1 MSNSF
6 SVYPFFPANGAHPTL
21 LCLNNQTTLYTAT
34 LEPLSLDC
42 ACPMAETR
50 QPNRK
55 REMSRKVY
63 RVSKLISIDS
73 GSRNSSTYV
82 GWAVDPTAESRAS
95 AQAKHIAFTEHRDVN
110 LISLDSASSTP
121 TQEEVPLIPD
131 RTTDFSS
138 RGSGGILLPTILT
151 SNTPAQFP
159 LLPPPLEPHRPLKPQ
174 QGPAATLNMPIG
186 PPRKP
191 DMPSIHGP
199 GRNTLAP
206 EPDLPEEPCVTMEVL
221 IERHYLPLYLASQRP
236 MPMHAQRK
244 VKENFRQQAKAQ
256 HAELAVQ
263 VEGWRHK
270 VATETHPRWMWNSS
284 PAPPVVNVVGVE
296 SQRAR
301 RLARDRMDLTDFVN
315 GRVQGVYRQRVM
327 CWPILISAK
336 AFAFWYQPGQGE
348 RPLDLHKTDSV
359 ERLDALRV

>member
-1 MSNSF
+1 
-6 SVYPFFPANGAHPTL
+6 
-21 LCLNNQTTLYTAT
+21 
-34 LEPLSLDC
+34 
-42 ACPMAETR
+42 
-50 QPNRK
+50 
-55 REMSRKVY
+55 
-63 RVSKLISIDS
+63 
-73 GSRNSSTYV
+73 
-82 GWAVDPTAESRAS
+82 
-95 AQAKHIAFTEHRDVN
+95 
-110 LISLDSASSTP
+110 
-121 TQEEVPLIPD
+121 
-131 RTTDFSS
+131 
-138 RGSGGILLPTILT
+138 
-151 SNTPAQFP
+151 
-159 LLPPPLEPHRPLKPQ
+159 
-174 QGPAATLNMPIG
+174 
-186 PPRKP
+186 
-191 DMPSIHGP
+191 
-199 GRNTLAP
+199 
-206 EPDLPEEPCVTMEVL
+206 
-221 IERHYLPLYLASQRP
+221 
-236 MPMHAQRK
+236 MHAQRK